1 MTFLTLLQSAG
12 GAPPAATVA
21 YIKVSGAW
29 QQATVYLKV
38 GGVWQVTTS
47 FIKVSG
53 AWE

>member
-29 QQATVYLKV
+29 QQADVYIKV
-38 GGVWQVTTS
+38 SGVWQLSTS
-47 FIKVSG
+47 FIKTSG
-53 AWE
+53 AWV